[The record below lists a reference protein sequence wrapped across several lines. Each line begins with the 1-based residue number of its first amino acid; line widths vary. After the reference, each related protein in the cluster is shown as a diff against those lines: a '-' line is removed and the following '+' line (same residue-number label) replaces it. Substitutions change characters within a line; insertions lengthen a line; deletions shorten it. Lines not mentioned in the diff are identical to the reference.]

1 MFNIIVYFTIF
12 CLIIYLIWLGF
23 GSIANLFLLID
34 ERFVST
40 LQEKNDTL
48 TNKLL
53 EPEETNQENKNQ
65 ENKKLN
71 RHLRFDFL
79 LTLTLGIIWFTFP
92 RLLFNFTTKELSNM
106 SKENR
111 YLGQLLSILV
121 LLTSI
126 ISVKTIKKKK
136 SLDKKMVL
144 MTKLFCAIVILLIQF
159 IYIHYL
165 KRISGYN
172 IITLVLISIWMSNSI
187 LGITKQ

>member
-12 CLIIYLIWLGF
+12 CLIIYIIWLGF

-40 LQEKNDTL
+40 LQEKNDTF

-53 EPEETNQENKNQ
+53 ETDQENNNL

-79 LTLTLGIIWFTFP
+79 LTLTLGIIWFIFP

-106 SKENR
+106 SRENR

-159 IYIHYL
+159 IYIYYI